1 MIYAFYELSSRME
14 HVRLHILGGVDDEE
28 YAKECY
34 DLVKQMELQN
44 IIFTGRVEYSKIYG
58 KAGFYDPDKYIGRPA
73 VVCTGINGSK
83 TSLCLYRCW
92 LLQGT
97 VGR

>member
-1 MIYAFYELSSRME
+1 ME

-44 IIFTGRVEYSKIYG
+44 IIFTGR
-58 KAGFYDPDKYIGRPA
+58 
-73 VVCTGINGSK
+73 
-83 TSLCLYRCW
+83 
-92 LLQGT
+92 
-97 VGR
+97 